1 MCSISCIFPSNPM
14 GQNTTFAIA
23 CMSSIFASMSRS
35 ATSHPPQPAPQ
46 YCAILIFSAILGHL
60 FLLRGGLILWRL
72 ASHSYLLDQSPLLE
86 SDDVLHDLRFRDA
99 SGVVELVHRPR
110 TLFHLLD

>member
-46 YCAILIFSAILGHL
+46 YCAILILSAMSVHL
-60 FLLRGGLILWRL
+60 LYGSSLLRYGRVLRRL
-72 ASHSYLLDQSPLLE
+72 ALHSYLLDQPPLLE
-86 SDDVLHDLRFRDA
+86 RDDVLHDLLLRDA
-99 SGVVELVHRPR
+99 CSVVELV
-110 TLFHLLD
+110 D